1 MPSKFCALRLVDNVL
16 PNVTR
21 RVAKGYK
28 GKGCK
33 KVIVKQSISK
43 VVGSKVVSPKEEVV
57 PIPST
62 NLLYPLA
69 SVLLVKQLLYT
80 LLG

>member
-1 MPSKFCALRLVDNVL
+1 MPSRCCVLRVVNSVL
-16 PNVTR
+16 PNVTHT
-21 RVAKGYK
+21 VAKGYK

-43 VVGSKVVSPKEEVV
+43 VVGSKVVFPKKGV
-57 PIPST
+57 IPST
-62 NLLYPLA
+62 NFLYPLA